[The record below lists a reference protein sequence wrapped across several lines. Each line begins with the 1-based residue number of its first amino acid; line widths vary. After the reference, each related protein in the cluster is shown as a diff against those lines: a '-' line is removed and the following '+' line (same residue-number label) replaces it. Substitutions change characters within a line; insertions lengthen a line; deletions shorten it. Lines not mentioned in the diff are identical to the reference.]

1 MEIKHTTVSVS
12 GRKILKAD
20 ELGILAALVV
30 LCTFLSLYS
39 PYFLSVTNIMNVLR
53 QFAIYAI
60 LATGE
65 AMIIISGGLD
75 LSAGTL
81 MGLMGVLCAYMT
93 TVLGLPGAMAFP
105 LTLFMGGL
113 FGAFNGLLVT
123 RVGMNPFITTL
134 GTQNICRGL
143 ALLITGGT
151 PIWFESRLAFI
162 GGGYLGPAPVSA
174 LVMLAVAAAFVIF
187 TMRTVAGRNLYAVGS
202 NEKSAR
208 LSGIRVDRVKM
219 MSYVT
224 MGVLAAL
231 CGVILAGQLKSADPQ
246 GGAGNEMHAITAAII
261 GGTSLSGGKG
271 SILGVIIGASLMG
284 VLRNGLVLLSLPS
297 YWQIISVGAVILL
310 AVAYDSF
317 MSKREAQ

>member
-1 MEIKHTTVSVS
+1 MKSIKWALP
-12 GRKILKAD
+12 GRKTVRAD
-20 ELGILAALVV
+20 ELGILVALVV

-39 PYFLSVTNIMNVLR
+39 PYFLSITNIMNVLR

-65 AMIIISGGLD
+65 SMIIISGGLD
-75 LSAGTL
+75 LSVGTL
-81 MGLMGVLCAYMT
+81 MGLMGVICAYMT
-93 TVLGLPGAMAFP
+93 TNFGMPAIVVFP
-105 LTLFMGGL
+105 LVLALGGL

-123 RVGMNPFITTL
+123 KVGMNPFITTL
-134 GTQNICRGL
+134 GVQNICRGL

-151 PIWFESRLAFI
+151 QIWLESSLVFI
-162 GGGYLGPAPVSA
+162 GGGYIGPVPVSA
-174 LVMLAVAAAFVIF
+174 IIMLVVAVAFVII
-187 TMRTVAGRNLYAVGS
+187 TKLTVAGRNLYAVGS

-208 LSGIRVDRVKM
+208 LSGIRVDHVKM
-219 MSYVT
+219 MAYVI

-231 CGVILAGQLKSADPQ
+231 CGMILAGQLKSADPQ

-261 GGTSLSGGKG
+261 GGTALSGGKG

-310 AVAYDSF
+310 AVAYDSLK
-317 MSKREAQ
+317 SKREAK

>member
-1 MEIKHTTVSVS
+1 MRDIRLALA
-12 GRKILKAD
+12 GRKKVRAD
-20 ELGILAALVV
+20 ELGILAALAV

-65 AMIIISGGLD
+65 SMIIISGGLD
-75 LSAGTL
+75 LSVGTL
-81 MGLMGVLCAYMT
+81 MGLMGVVCAYMT
-93 TVLGLPGAMAFP
+93 TNLGMPAIVVFP
-105 LTLFMGGL
+105 LVLALGGL

-123 RVGMNPFITTL
+123 KVGMNPFITTL

-151 PIWFESRLAFI
+151 PIWFESSLVFI
-162 GGGYLGPAPVSA
+162 GGGYIGPVPVSA
-174 LVMLAVAAAFVIF
+174 IIMLVVAAAFVII
-187 TMRTVAGRNLYAVGS
+187 TKQTVAGRNLYAVGS

-219 MSYVT
+219 MAYAI

-231 CGVILAGQLKSADPQ
+231 CGMILAGQLKSADPQ

-261 GGTSLSGGKG
+261 GGTALSGGKG

-310 AVAYDSF
+310 AVAYDSLK
-317 MSKREAQ
+317 SKRDAK

>member
-1 MEIKHTTVSVS
+1 MKD
-12 GRKILKAD
+12 GRLALPGGKIVKAD
-20 ELGILAALVV
+20 ELGILAALAV

-75 LSAGTL
+75 LSVGTL
-81 MGLMGVLCAYMT
+81 MGLMGVVCAYMT
-93 TVLGLPGAMAFP
+93 TNLGIPATAVFP
-105 LTLFMGGL
+105 LVLVFGGL

-123 RVGMNPFITTL
+123 KVGMNPFITTL

-151 PIWFESRLAFI
+151 PIWFESKLGYI
-162 GGGYLGPAPVSA
+162 GGGYVGPVPVSA
-174 LVMLAVAAAFVIF
+174 LVMLIVAAAFVII
-187 TMRTVAGRNLYAVGS
+187 TRRTVAGRNLYAVGS

-219 MSYVT
+219 MAYVI

-261 GGTSLSGGKG
+261 GGTALSGGKG

-317 MSKREAQ
+317 KSKREAK

>member
-1 MEIKHTTVSVS
+1 MKNAKIVLP
-12 GRKILKAD
+12 GRKIVKAD
-20 ELGILAALVV
+20 ELGILAALAV
-30 LCTFLSLYS
+30 LCTLLALSS

-81 MGLMGVLCAYMT
+81 MGLMGVVCAYMT
-93 TVLGLPGAMAFP
+93 TNLGLPAIVVFP
-105 LTLFMGGL
+105 AVLVFGGL
-113 FGAFNGLLVT
+113 FGACNGLLVT
-123 RVGMNPFITTL
+123 KVGMNPFITTL
-134 GTQNICRGL
+134 GMQNICRGL

-151 PIWFESRLAFI
+151 PIWFESKLAVI
-162 GGGYLGPAPVSA
+162 GGGYVGPAPVSA
-174 LVMLAVAAAFVIF
+174 LVMLLVAAAFVVI
-187 TMRTVAGRNLYAVGS
+187 TKQTVAGRNLYAVGS

-219 MSYVT
+219 MSYMT
-224 MGVLAAL
+224 MGVLASL
-231 CGVILAGQLKSADPQ
+231 CGVILAGQLRSADPQ

-261 GGTSLSGGKG
+261 GGTSLTGGKG

-297 YWQIISVGAVILL
+297 YWQIISVGAVIIL

-317 MSKREAQ
+317 MSKREAK